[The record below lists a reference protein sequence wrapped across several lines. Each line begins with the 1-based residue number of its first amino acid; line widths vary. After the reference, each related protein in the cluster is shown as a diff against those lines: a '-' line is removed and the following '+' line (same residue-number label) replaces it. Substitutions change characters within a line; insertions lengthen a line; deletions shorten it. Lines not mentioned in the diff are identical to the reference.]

1 MRIVEAPGT
10 IEVLEMAIDAI
21 HARGFEM
28 DPYNETPYF
37 TFSYYNC
44 PIVLSDSSGVR
55 EWPAGVSL
63 VHAPDDRRLVRAES
77 ADLLNTWFHFD
88 GSGVAACLSEY
99 EIPINTVIDLGEL
112 PFLRS
117 ILEEVRQE
125 RVQQPLHWQDAVSDL
140 IRRLFRE
147 FGALKSDLDNSLTPA
162 QRTQERTLR
171 DIRMRVHADLAHE
184 WTVAEMASLGNWHPT
199 WFATVYTRQFGVSP
213 MNDLLN
219 VRLRHAEALLIHL
232 PMTVGH
238 IASTCGFASVEHFN
252 RLFRK
257 RMGCTPSQIRKQG
270 KR

>member
-1 MRIVEAPGT
+1 MLFRS
-10 IEVLEMAIDAI
+10 
-21 HARGFEM
+21 GFEM
-28 DPYNETPYF
+28 DPYEETPYY

-44 PIVLSDSSGVR
+44 PIVLSDTSGVR

-88 GSGVAACLSEY
+88 GPGIAACLAEY
-99 EIPINTVIDLGEL
+99 EIPINTVVDLGEL
-112 PFLRS
+112 PFLRP

-125 RVQQPLHWQDAVSDL
+125 RIQQPLYWQDAVSDL

-171 DIRMRVHADLAHE
+171 DIRMRVHADLSHE
-184 WTVAEMASLGNWHPT
+184 WTVPEMAALGEWHPT

-219 VRLRHAEALLIHL
+219 VRLKHAEALLVHL

-238 IASTCGFASVEHFN
+238 IASSCGFASVEHFN

-257 RMGCTPSQIRKQG
+257 RLGCTPSQIRKQG

>member
-1 MRIVEAPGT
+1 MRANPRAEK
-10 IEVLEMAIDAI
+10 IEVLEIAIDAI
-21 HARGFEM
+21 HGRGFEM
-28 DPYNETPYF
+28 NAPTDTPYY

-44 PIVLSDSSGVR
+44 PIVVLDSSGCR

-63 VHAPDDRRLVRAES
+63 LHAPNDPRYLRAES
-77 ADLLNTWFHFD
+77 ADLLNTWFHFA
-88 GSGVAACLSEY
+88 GPGVPACLAEY
-99 EIPINTVIDLGEL
+99 EIPINTVVDLGEL
-112 PFLRS
+112 PFLRP

-125 RVQQPLHWQDAVSDL
+125 RIQQPLHWEDAVSDL

-171 DIRMRVHADLAHE
+171 DIRMQVHADMAHE
-184 WTVAEMASLGNWHPT
+184 WTVPEMAALGNWHPT

-219 VRLRHAEALLIHL
+219 VRLAHAEALLVHL
-232 PMTVGH
+232 PMTVSH
-238 IASTCGFASVEHFN
+238 IAASCGFANVEHFN

-257 RMGCTPSQIRKQG
+257 RKGCTPSQIRKQG